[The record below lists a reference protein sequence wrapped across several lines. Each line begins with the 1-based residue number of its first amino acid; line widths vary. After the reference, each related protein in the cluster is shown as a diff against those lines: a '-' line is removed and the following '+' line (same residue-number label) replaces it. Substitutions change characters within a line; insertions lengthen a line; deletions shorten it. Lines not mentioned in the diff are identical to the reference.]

1 MKNKKLTLL
10 IALSI
15 ITIIAIAAFASPIA
29 NSGSKAPEVEVEEEI
44 EEAPLQPST
53 EETKTEEPEIVPTPE
68 VKEEPVEEKK
78 EEIKPQVE
86 PKPQTQAIKGSSATG
101 YSIPPVN
108 TSFKSWMP
116 YTAITN
122 KASAA
127 YKQQQYAYTDENGL
141 RKIGDDYCVAMGTYY
156 SSTIGERFK
165 ITMSTGATFTVII
178 SDIKSNRHT
187 DSTHRYT
194 ARNGCMMEFLIDKSC
209 LASCVRTSGS
219 VGSLKLFS
227 GQFAK
232 VEKIS

>member
-1 MKNKKLTLL
+1 MRNKKLTLL

-15 ITIIAIAAFASPIA
+15 LTIIAIAVVASPIA
-29 NSGSKAPEVEVEEEI
+29 NSGAKAPETEVAEEV

-53 EETKTEEPEIVPTPE
+53 EETKIEEPEVMTETPAPE
-68 VKEEPVEEKK
+68 IKEEPVEEVKQQ
-78 EEIKPQVE
+78 IE

-116 YTAITN
+116 YTAIT
-122 KASAA
+122 KRGSPQ

-194 ARNGCMMEFLIDKSC
+194 ARNHCMMEFLVDKNC
-209 LASCVRTSGS
+209 LANCIRVSGN
-219 VGSLKLFS
+219 VGSLSLFS

>member
-15 ITIIAIAAFASPIA
+15 LTIITLTLSLAPIA
-29 NSGSKAPEVEVEEEI
+29 KSNVKAETEVEEELA
-44 EEAPLQPST
+44 EEAPQQPSIV
-53 EETKTEEPEIVPTPE
+53 EPEPEPEITIEEKEVVIKGEPAPTPVQPE
-68 VKEEPVEEKK
+68 PEPAIEEP
-78 EEIKPQVE
+78 I
-86 PKPQTQAIKGSSATG
+86 TSG

-122 KASAA
+122 RASAQ

-165 ITMSTGATFTVII
+165 ITMSTGAIFTVII

-194 ARNGCMMEFLIDKSC
+194 ARNSCMMEFLIDSPC
-209 LASCVRTSGS
+209 LASCVRTSGN
-219 VGSLKLFS
+219 VGSLSLFS
-227 GQFAK
+227 GQFVK